1 MDAAVNPHAGHV
13 HDVGL
18 PSCLCTALTGL
29 AAVED
34 ARVTMASGD
43 PVRAASQPPAG
54 TVPADGATVSSVA
67 ALASAHGP
75 RRLGYTDGGAE
86 MVVYIARRIITMEP
100 GFPNATAVAVHGDRI
115 VAVGDLESLQPWLRA
130 FPHRIDDRFAKY
142 VMMPGFVEPHVHPFL
157 GAVLL
162 TFEVAAAEEWD
173 LIDRVA
179 PAVPDAAAYRAR
191 LVELVA
197 AHHDRSKPLVV
208 WGFLPFV
215 HGEFTRAELDAIAP
229 DVALFVI
236 HRSFHAIN
244 TNSRGLDHLALS
256 DASIAAHDPHHV
268 DIDGGLFIELG
279 IGLVMAGLGKA
290 VNGKEKLTR
299 GLRLFRDLCHRGGV
313 TTAIDALAGG
323 VAGIVPEWVL
333 AHQHLDGD
341 DVPFRTLFVAP
352 PKLWR
357 RKYGDDTFAILDGL
371 VQHGGTRRLQWL
383 PAVKALA
390 DGAFISQLMHLSPP
404 GYIDGHGGQWM
415 QQPAEL
421 YDEMLDYWRAGW
433 GLHVHVNGDIGLDA
447 VLDVFE
453 RYQREFP
460 MPDPRLVLHHLG
472 ISREDQIRRVATLG
486 VAASTNGYYLRY
498 FGDLWAEHG
507 VGAER
512 ADQMTRHGS
521 LARHRV
527 SISMHCDL
535 PMAPVRPLLAVATAV
550 TRQTAARTVRGP
562 MQAIDVD
569 TALRAITIEPAWQ
582 YRLDH
587 EIGSI
592 AVGKKAD
599 FAILSDDPYTV
610 EPATIADIE
619 VIATVFEGDPHHI
632 VR

>member
-1 MDAAVNPHAGHV
+1 MR
-13 HDVGL
+13 L
-18 PSCLCTALTGL
+18 
-29 AAVED
+29 
-34 ARVTMASGD
+34 
-43 PVRAASQPPAG
+43 ASQPTA
-54 TVPADGATVSSVA
+54 VSSESDKAVSAVA
-67 ALASAHGP
+67 ALASTHGP
-75 RRLGYTDGGAE
+75 RRLGYRDGGAE
-86 MVVYIARRIITMEP
+86 LVVYIARRIITMEP
-100 GFPNATAVAVHGDRI
+100 GLPEANAVAVHGDRI
-115 VAVGDLESLQPWLRA
+115 VAVGHMESMQPWLRA
-130 FPHRIDDRFAKY
+130 FPHRIDDRFINH

-179 PAVPDAAAYRAR
+179 PAVPDAAAYRTR
-191 LVELVA
+191 LAELVTAHTDPA
-197 AHHDRSKPLVV
+197 APLVV

-215 HGEFTRAELDAIAP
+215 HGEFTRDELDAIAP

-244 TNSRGLDHLALS
+244 TNSRGLDHMALT
-256 DASIAAHDPHHV
+256 DQAVAAHDPHHV
-268 DIDGGLFIELG
+268 DIEAGLFIELG
-279 IGLVMAGLGKA
+279 IGLVLAGLGKA
-290 VNGKEKLTR
+290 VNGAEKLGR
-299 GLRLFRDLCHRGGV
+299 GLGLFRDLCHRGGV

-323 VAGIVPEWVL
+323 VAGIVSEWVL
-333 AHQHLDGD
+333 AHQHLDSD

-357 RKYGDDTFAILDGL
+357 RKYGNDTFSVLDGL
-371 VQHGGTRRLQWL
+371 VLHGGTRRLQWL

-421 YDEMLDYWRAGW
+421 FDEMFEYWRAGW
-433 GLHVHVNGDIGLDA
+433 GLHIHVNGDVGLDA

-453 RYQREFP
+453 RYQREYP
-460 MPDPRLVLHHLG
+460 MPDPRFVLHHLG
-472 ISREDQIRRVATLG
+472 ISREDQIRRMAALR
-486 VAASTNGYYLRY
+486 ASASTNGYYLRY
-498 FGDLWAEHG
+498 FGDVWAEQG
-507 VGAER
+507 IGPER

-521 LARHRV
+521 LARHSV

-535 PMAPVRPLLAVATAV
+535 PMAPIRPLLAVATAV
-550 TRQTAARTVRGP
+550 TRQTAAGTVRGP
-562 MQAIDVD
+562 AQAIDID
-569 TALRAITIEPAWQ
+569 AALRAITIEPAWQ

-599 FAILSDDPYTV
+599 FVVLAADPYDV
-610 EPATIADIE
+610 DPSAIGDIA
-619 VIATVFEGDPHHI
+619 VLATVFEGEPYEV